1 MVVGEDGERRV
12 KRRRRTGG
20 EMGGWRKYKRKGGK
34 REAGEDG
41 ERKGR
46 LNNMTETTHSIYNSE
61 TDNHNQRDK
70 W

>member
-1 MVVGEDGERRV
+1 MERGEREERV
-12 KRRRRTGG
+12 KRGTGG
-20 EMGGWRKYKRKGGK
+20 GKDKRKGAK
-34 REAGEDG
+34 DG